1 MTRIYKTL
9 SAVVE
14 VKMDQLDNFYVIPNK
29 SFFSYE
35 IKLGLIKYF
44 IQEETWEY

>member
-14 VKMDQLDNFYVIPNK
+14 VKMDQLDMTLNKYVK
-29 SFFSYE
+29 C
-35 IKLGLIKYF
+35 
-44 IQEETWEY
+44 

>member
-14 VKMDQLDNFYVIPNK
+14 VKLYQLDMTLNKYVK
-29 SFFSYE
+29 C
-35 IKLGLIKYF
+35 
-44 IQEETWEY
+44 